1 MRVDKPGI
9 YEMSLADYV
18 ADPAPQP
25 SLNTGTA
32 LTLLTQ
38 SPLHAKMQ
46 HVRLNPNA
54 EREESSR
61 ADLGTIAHA
70 LLLEDDGSRVVE
82 IDADDWR
89 TKAAKEK
96 RDEARAAGKVPVL
109 KKDYGTV
116 REMVEV
122 AQHFMMGSE
131 LCNDWLSAKAERT
144 LVWNDGPG
152 VWCRSRPDKL
162 TDDGCVAFDY
172 KTCGVSADPSVF
184 ARGVLISN
192 GYDLQAALAIRGVNA
207 LIKSRSCTFIFVCQ
221 EIEPP
226 YAVSLVSLSPQFLA
240 IANERLQAAVD
251 MWGLCLETNRWPGY
265 PARVAYADAPAF
277 YGMEDLH
284 AKMQN
289 LSS

>member
-25 SLNTGTA
+25 SLNTSTA
-32 LTLLTQ
+32 MTLLTQ

-82 IDADDWR
+82 IEADDWR

-109 KKDYGTV
+109 KKDYGKV
-116 REMVEV
+116 KLMVGKANE
-122 AQHFMMGSE
+122 FLMGSE
-131 LCNDWLSAKAERT
+131 LCADWFGAKAEQT
-144 LVWNDGPG
+144 LVWQAESGI
-152 VWCRSRPDKL
+152 WCRSRPDRL
-162 TDDGCVAFDY
+162 TKDCKVYWDY
-172 KTCGVSADPSVF
+172 KSSASAHPAAFVKT
-184 ARGVLISN
+184 IIN
-192 GYDLQAALAIRGVNA
+192 QGYDLQVSLGSLGV
-207 LIKSRSCTFIFVCQ
+207 KSLTGVDCAVVFLVQ

-226 YAVSLVSLSPQFLA
+226 HACSLVSLSPMFA
-240 IANERLQAAVD
+240 TIAKERLLIAMDKWDQ
-251 MWGLCLETNRWPGY
+251 CLQTSEWPGY
-265 PARVAYADAPAF
+265 PDKIATVDPPNW
-277 YGMEDLH
+277 YGMEESL
-284 AKMQN
+284 
-289 LSS
+289 

>member
-1 MRVDKPGI
+1 MMRVDKPGI
-9 YEMSLADYV
+9 YEMSLAEYV

-89 TKAAKEK
+89 TKAAKKK

-116 REMVEV
+116 QFIVGK
-122 AQHFMMGSE
+122 ANHFLMGSE
-131 LCNDWLSAKAERT
+131 LCGAWFGAKSEQT
-144 LVWNDGPG
+144 LVWEEDG
-152 VWCRSRPDKL
+152 VWFRARPDKL
-162 TDDGCVAFDY
+162 TPDYRIDFDY
-172 KTCGVSADPSVF
+172 KTSGSAHPAAFVKT
-184 ARGVLISN
+184 VISQ
-192 GYDLQAALAIRGVNA
+192 GYDLQVALRRRGIKA
-207 LIKSRSCTFIFVCQ
+207 LTGVDAQPIFVVQ
-221 EIEPP
+221 EIDAP
-226 YAVSLVSLSPQFLA
+226 YAVSLVSLSPMFLTIADERLNLA
-240 IANERLQAAVD
+240 IDRWMKCVAED
-251 MWGLCLETNRWPGY
+251 DWPGY
-265 PARVAYADAPAF
+265 PDKVATVDPPAW
-277 YGMEDLH
+277 YGMDQLEAL
-284 AKMQN
+284 
-289 LSS
+289 